1 MNEEVAKETVSL
13 AIRVTRLS
21 ADKLRNALKEHSQKR
36 KANKQARTNS
46 RIGQGYKRGKQTV
59 KQLLD
64 QGQGATSMEIADE
77 GVKEFLKI
85 ARKYG
90 VDYAIVKDME
100 GDPPKYTVFFKAKDV
115 DVITAVLKEYEL
127 KQQKKQERGEKPS
140 VREKLKQYKE
150 KMSKSPHRERERRRE
165 PER

>member
-1 MNEEVAKETVSL
+1 MNEEVSRETVRF
-13 AIRVTRLS
+13 AIRTGKITARVLVKAFRAAAKFFKKMRTR
-21 ADKLRNALKEHSQKR
+21 KK
-36 KANKQARTNS
+36 TNNINS
-46 RIGQGYKRGKQTV
+46 PFKRGKQTV

-90 VDYAIVKDME
+90 VDYAIVKDKE
-100 GDPPKYTVFFKAKDV
+100 GDPPKYTIFFKAKDV
-115 DVITAVLKEYEL
+115 DVITAILKEYAAKE
-127 KQQKKQERGEKPS
+127 QKKKDHGERPS
-140 VREKLKQYKE
+140 VLEKLKQFKE
-150 KMSKSPHRERERRRE
+150 KMANSPHREREKRRE

>member
-1 MNEEVAKETVSL
+1 MNEEVSRETVSF
-13 AIRVTRLS
+13 AIRTGKLTVRTLIKGFRS
-21 ADKLRNALKEHSQKR
+21 AAKHYKQWIQKLTERH
-36 KANKQARTNS
+36 TNNPY
-46 RIGQGYKRGKQTV
+46 RRGKQTV

-90 VDYAIVKDME
+90 VDYAIVKDKE

>member
-1 MNEEVAKETVSL
+1 MNEEVSRETVSF
-13 AIRVTRLS
+13 AIRAGKLTVRTLIKGFRS
-21 ADKLRNALKEHSQKR
+21 AARRYKKWIGKLTEKHVN
-36 KANKQARTNS
+36 NP
-46 RIGQGYKRGKQTV
+46 YKRGKQTV

-90 VDYAIVKDME
+90 VDYAIVKDKE
-100 GDPPKYTVFFKAKDV
+100 GDPPKYTIFFKAKDV
-115 DVITAVLKEYEL
+115 DVITAILKEYAAKE
-127 KQQKKQERGEKPS
+127 QKKKDHGERPS
-140 VREKLKQYKE
+140 VREKLKQFRE
-150 KMSKSPHRERERRRE
+150 KMANSPHREREKRRE